1 MGRGQGRSTRRS
13 SLLIDTA
20 LGSVEGWKMQLA
32 WGALSSRR
40 ELTCGTIPIA
50 GSDKLKTISIHGR

>member
-1 MGRGQGRSTRRS
+1 MGRGQGRSTRRF

-40 ELTCGTIPIA
+40 ELTCGTILIT
-50 GSDKLKTISIHGR
+50 GSDKLKTIPIHGR

>member
-1 MGRGQGRSTRRS
+1 MGRGRGRSTRRS

-40 ELTCGTIPIA
+40 ELTCGTILIA
-50 GSDKLKTISIHGR
+50 GSDKLKTIPIHGR